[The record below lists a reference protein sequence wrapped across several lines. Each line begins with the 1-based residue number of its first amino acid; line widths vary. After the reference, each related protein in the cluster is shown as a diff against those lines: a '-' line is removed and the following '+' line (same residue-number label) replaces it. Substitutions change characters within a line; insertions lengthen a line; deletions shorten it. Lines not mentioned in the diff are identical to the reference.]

1 MKAESTVT
9 PSQSAPLWTSTF
21 ALLCIVQL
29 LGYAQQAMLNP
40 TVPLYI
46 TQLGGSPLVVGLTI
60 SSFAATS
67 VIARPFVGYWSDR
80 WSECGV
86 LGFGLIILAL
96 SMLLCFFPFVVT
108 VLVANALRG
117 IGWAG
122 VNAGGYALLARTAPE
137 SRRGEASGYYSGA
150 QSTPT
155 VLFPAVAL
163 WLLQAPFGGYNV
175 VFTIMIALGLA
186 GAAVCSLMARQIP
199 NVQSQVN
206 PPQSSAPWWRQIITL
221 SERGVL
227 LPAALMFCNQLS
239 FPALTSFIVLYARDI
254 GIDSIGSYFVVSGI
268 TSVFARPMLGRV
280 SDRIGVGY
288 SLIATFML
296 QSLALILLVVAAN
309 LAMILLAG
317 VLYMLGHGDRRFS
330 NAHHCHEARH
340 AGAARPVHGVVFD
353 GLPAWLWPRRVDYR
367 QRHRRNRLF
376 LDLPI
381 ARRPRRF
388 RTPAD
393 ADPLVGTATA
403 TGINQNSFRSPAN
416 HEKIDRAKMDCLV
429 RLGRWRENQ

>member
-221 SERGVL
+221 SERSVL

-317 VLYMLGHGDRRFS
+317 ILYMLGMAIGGSATLIIAMKRATPERRGRFMASFS
-330 NAHHCHEARH
+330 MAYPLGYGR
-340 AGAARPVHGVVFD
+340 GALITGSAIDILGYSWTYLLLAALGGS
-353 GLPAWLWPRRVDYR
+353 GLLLTLIHWSELQQ
-367 QRHRRNRLF
+367 QR
-376 LDLPI
+376 
-381 ARRPRRF
+381 
-388 RTPAD
+388 
-393 ADPLVGTATA
+393 G
-403 TGINQNSFRSPAN
+403 
-416 HEKIDRAKMDCLV
+416 
-429 RLGRWRENQ
+429 

>member
-1 MKAESTVT
+1 MNTSWCKILGRMKAESMVT
-9 PSQSAPLWTSTF
+9 PFQSAPLWTAVF
-21 ALLCIVQL
+21 ALLCIVEL
-29 LGYAQQAMLNP
+29 LAYAQQAMLNP

-46 TQLGGSPLVVGLTI
+46 TQLGGSPFVVGLTI

-122 VNAGGYALLARTAPE
+122 VNAGGYALLARIAPE

-163 WLLQAPFGGYNV
+163 WLLQAPFGGYYL
-175 VFTIMIALGLA
+175 VFTVMIALGLA
-186 GAAVCSLMARQIP
+186 GAAVCYLMARQIP
-199 NVQSQVN
+199 SLGIHANQ
-206 PPQSSAPWWRQIITL
+206 PPSAAPWWRQIITL

-239 FPALTSFIVLYARDI
+239 FPAMTSFIVLYAREI
-254 GIDSIGSYFVVSGI
+254 GIDTIGSYFVVSGI
-268 TSVFARPMLGRV
+268 TSVLARPLLGRV

-288 SLIATFML
+288 SLVATFAL
-296 QSLALILLVVAAN
+296 QFLALILLVAASD
-309 LAMILLAG
+309 LATILLAG
-317 VLYMLGHGDRRFS
+317 VLYMLAMAIGGSATLIIAMKR
-330 NAHHCHEARH
+330 AT
-340 AGAARPVHGVVFD
+340 AARRGRFMASFSIAYPLGY
-353 GLPAWLWPRRVDYR
+353 GLGAFITGSAIDMLGYSWTYLLLAALGCSGLVLTMFNWRT
-367 QRHRRNRLF
+367 
-376 LDLPI
+376 LD
-381 ARRPRRF
+381 
-388 RTPAD
+388 
-393 ADPLVGTATA
+393 
-403 TGINQNSFRSPAN
+403 
-416 HEKIDRAKMDCLV
+416 
-429 RLGRWRENQ
+429 

>member
-1 MKAESTVT
+1 MKAT
-9 PSQSAPLWTSTF
+9 SAGTISRSALLWTSTF
-21 ALLCIVQL
+21 ALLCVVQL

-40 TVPLYI
+40 TIPLYV
-46 TQLGGSPLVVGLTI
+46 TQLGGSPFVVGLTI

-96 SMLLCFFPFVVT
+96 SMLLCFFPFIVT

-122 VNAGGYALLARTAPE
+122 VNAGGYALLARIAPE

-163 WLLQAPFGGYNV
+163 WLLQAPFGGYYL
-175 VFTIMIALGLA
+175 VFTVMIALGLA
-186 GAAVCSLMARQIP
+186 GAAVCYLMARQIP
-199 NVQSQVN
+199 SLGIHANQ
-206 PPQSSAPWWRQIITL
+206 PPSAAPWWRQIITL

-239 FPALTSFIVLYARDI
+239 FPAMTSFIVLYAREI
-254 GIDSIGSYFVVSGI
+254 GIDTIGSYFVVSGI
-268 TSVFARPMLGRV
+268 TSVLARPLLGRV

-288 SLIATFML
+288 SLVATFAL
-296 QSLALILLVVAAN
+296 QFLALILLVAASD
-309 LAMILLAG
+309 LATILLAG
-317 VLYMLGHGDRRFS
+317 VLYMLAMAIGGSATLIIAMKR
-330 NAHHCHEARH
+330 AT
-340 AGAARPVHGVVFD
+340 AARRGRFMASFSIAYPLGY
-353 GLPAWLWPRRVDYR
+353 GLGAFITGSAIDMLGYSWTYLLLAALGSSGLVLTMFNWRT
-367 QRHRRNRLF
+367 
-376 LDLPI
+376 LD
-381 ARRPRRF
+381 
-388 RTPAD
+388 
-393 ADPLVGTATA
+393 
-403 TGINQNSFRSPAN
+403 
-416 HEKIDRAKMDCLV
+416 
-429 RLGRWRENQ
+429 